1 MKRLIPII
9 LTLSIVVS
17 LSACG
22 LGGSSLTEE
31 ATSSSIPTYEEDITS
46 QQLNPFVEAG
56 QDSANDSFPGYEM
69 YRQKIQDIR
78 DLINKVGSGEQIDYS
93 EDNLFMGFIARMT
106 EYLGVETAR
115 NSFGWRAMD
124 LNGDALSEL
133 VIGYLPGQ
141 DRPVQIIAV
150 YTYFDNELKLLIEGW
165 ERNRWNMLDGN
176 TFYNEGSNGAIY
188 SVFGEYELNADAAE
202 INCIDY
208 YFSYE
213 KVSGNWDEIGYYH
226 NTVGVDDKNES
237 EELPKGWDE
246 FFEIQNRY
254 YERIVSPELIPFT
267 DDDTAA
273 DSGADSA
280 VIDDHESEAGVDGSA
295 SVFAGLLKNGSTEFN
310 PDLAKVCAEMSEA
323 TEIGQWKIEEVYRKY
338 GLGEIEPH
346 NFTEDS
352 AFCFSYTMLN
362 INGEQTPFL
371 VITTRGTSTVSEG
384 VGDFFHGNFI
394 GNDIYLKTLSDIQE
408 MLDFTGLS
416 EHLGIPEIREFRNRH
431 VSPRYMGYELYLNV
445 NEYVDLIWDGI
456 RDYVEAYPELTDSEH
471 IKILITGHSL
481 GGAAAN
487 LLAAR
492 FTRFSELDG
501 TEWWA
506 QSTSKDDIYCY
517 TFGAIDVLTQR
528 INITDGYENIH
539 NIYNFLDS
547 FNCVGGH
554 ALGGLNVSSPV
565 SLFGHTDLFLYD
577 FTLENLGSMDQ
588 DSKKYAEENFNSI
601 TKNHNMPTYIQA
613 LDLDLVHCRH
623 DLLLEITGNVD
634 VQIKDADGNIMEDFR
649 YRDFHSPLS
658 IDASTFMGSKVIVL
672 LEGNSNYSVHIEGP
686 AFSQIIARVYDTTD
700 FRLLKEE
707 TKTTFLF
714 SKTLDI
720 SIPQ

>member
-1 MKRLIPII
+1 MKNCNEVITHFALRITHCLLIIF
-9 LTLSIVVS
+9 LL
-17 LSACG
+17 
-22 LGGSSLTEE
+22 
-31 ATSSSIPTYEEDITS
+31 
-46 QQLNPFVEAG
+46 
-56 QDSANDSFPGYEM
+56 
-69 YRQKIQDIR
+69 
-78 DLINKVGSGEQIDYS
+78 
-93 EDNLFMGFIARMT
+93 
-106 EYLGVETAR
+106 
-115 NSFGWRAMD
+115 SFGTCAAQD
-124 LNGDALSEL
+124 NQDNQAEL
-133 VIGYLPGQ
+133 
-141 DRPVQIIAV
+141 
-150 YTYFDNELKLLIEGW
+150 
-165 ERNRWNMLDGN
+165 
-176 TFYNEGSNGAIY
+176 
-188 SVFGEYELNADAAE
+188 DAAE
-202 INCIDY
+202 IRLTCAVCSLGAYSGDESFLLRSMLAARGWQIEKLSKKNNLADAKAYLAAKGDVKILAIAGTESLKDVEVDFRAGRVPLDDGIPLDEKEKHAGDKIFVHRGFRDY
-208 YFSYE
+208 ADVVLSD
-213 KVSGNWDEIGYYH
+213 G
-226 NTVGVDDKNES
+226 
-237 EELPKGWDE
+237 L
-246 FFEIQNRY
+246 FERLQT
-254 YERIVSPELIPFT
+254 SLT
-267 DDDTAA
+267 
-273 DSGADSA
+273 
-280 VIDDHESEAGVDGSA
+280 
-295 SVFAGLLKNGSTEFN
+295 KN
-310 PDLAKVCAEMSEA
+310 PDEK
-323 TEIGQWKIEEVYRKY
+323 
-338 GLGEIEPH
+338 
-346 NFTEDS
+346 
-352 AFCFSYTMLN
+352 
-362 INGEQTPFL
+362 
-371 VITTRGTSTVSEG
+371 
-384 VGDFFHGNFI
+384 
-394 GNDIYLKTLSDIQE
+394 
-408 MLDFTGLS
+408 
-416 EHLGIPEIREFRNRH
+416 
-431 VSPRYMGYELYLNV
+431 LYL
-445 NEYVDLIWDGI
+445 
-456 RDYVEAYPELTDSEH
+456 
-471 IKILITGHSL
+471 TGHSL